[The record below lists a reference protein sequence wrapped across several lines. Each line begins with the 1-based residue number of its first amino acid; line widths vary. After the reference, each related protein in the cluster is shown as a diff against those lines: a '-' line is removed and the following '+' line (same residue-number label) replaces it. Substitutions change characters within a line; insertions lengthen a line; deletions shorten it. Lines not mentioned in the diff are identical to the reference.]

1 MPEAYIIVAYG
12 GEYEDYWEENV
23 SVFTDLTAAELEVI
37 RLNDLDSKL
46 HPIHKEL
53 IDEYWIKIGKS
64 HVDLDPVPDVPC
76 LKNDK
81 EQATAMKNW
90 MKETASINERNT
102 RHLQV
107 VTDRINQEIK
117 DLAIEKG
124 CDEEMLAMFGLTEG
138 RFATLYRDRNYRIN
152 TVPLNP
158 NVRCKL

>member
-1 MPEAYIIVAYG
+1 
-12 GEYEDYWEENV
+12 
-23 SVFTDLTAAELEVI
+23 
-37 RLNDLDSKL
+37 
-46 HPIHKEL
+46 
-53 IDEYWIKIGKS
+53 
-64 HVDLDPVPDVPC
+64 
-76 LKNDK
+76 
-81 EQATAMKNW
+81 MKNW